1 MADKKYKIK
10 VEGQEIDIPAEVGIL
25 EDPDLKRA
33 LTPMFPGAANSRI
46 ERAEKDDVVTITVIK
61 MAGSKGGGRRS
72 SNSKKGGGLA
82 ALLSCKS
89 RRNPAV
95 ELYIRMHAT
104 DVNELDP
111 SRLIALSDGIDKA
124 LEAGMKQHQH
134 VGAAM
139 GRLVRAS
146 PKEGVDFVPIG
157 F

>member
-25 EDPDLKRA
+25 EDADLKCA

-46 ERAEKDDVVTITVIK
+46 EWSEKDDAVTITVIK
-61 MAGSKGGGRRS
+61 MAGSKGGGRRP

-82 ALLSCKS
+82 ALLNCKS

-95 ELYIRMHAT
+95 ELYIQLHEK

-111 SRLIALSDGIDKA
+111 DSLIACSDEIEKA
-124 LEAGMKQHQH
+124 LEAGVKQHQSL
-134 VGAAM
+134 GAAF

-146 PKEGVDFVPIG
+146 PKEGTDFVPIG

>member
-1 MADKKYKIK
+1 MSQPIRYLSQD
-10 VEGQEIDIPAEVGIL
+10 
-25 EDPDLKRA
+25 
-33 LTPMFPGAANSRI
+33 
-46 ERAEKDDVVTITVIK
+46 
-61 MAGSKGGGRRS
+61 GGNGRRS
-72 SNSKKGGGLA
+72 RSRKKGGGLT

-95 ELYIRMHAT
+95 ELYIKMHAT

-111 SRLIALSDGIDKA
+111 SSLIALSDGIDKA